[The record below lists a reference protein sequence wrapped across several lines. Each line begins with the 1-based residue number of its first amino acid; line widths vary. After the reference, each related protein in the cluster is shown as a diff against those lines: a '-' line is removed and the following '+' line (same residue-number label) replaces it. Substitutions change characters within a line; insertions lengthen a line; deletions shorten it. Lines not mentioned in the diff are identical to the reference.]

1 MSAEKSR
8 PRCTGTGDAITNR
21 KEKRMHVK
29 DITPELQEAV
39 DRFDDVFDFHYPHL
53 RVPGTVGVVNEGC
66 TVEDLDAATD
76 LFIDSLPVSV
86 IL

>member
-1 MSAEKSR
+1 MRAEKSR
-8 PRCTGTGDAITNR
+8 PRCTGTGEAITNR
-21 KEKRMHVK
+21 KEKRMPTQ

-39 DRFDDVFDFHYPHL
+39 DRSDDVFDFHYPHL
-53 RVPGTVGVVNEGC
+53 RVPGTVGVVREGC
-66 TVEDLDAATD
+66 TVKALDAATD

>member
-1 MSAEKSR
+1 MRAEKSP
-8 PRCTGTGDAITNR
+8 PRCNGTGEAVTNR
-21 KEKRMHVK
+21 KEKRMPTQ
-29 DITPELQEAV
+29 DITPELQAVV

-53 RVPGTVGVVNEGC
+53 RVPGKVGVVREGC
-66 TVEDLDAATD
+66 TVKALDAATD

>member
-1 MSAEKSR
+1 MRAEKSP
-8 PRCTGTGDAITNR
+8 PRCNGTGEAITNR
-21 KEKRMHVK
+21 KEKRMHIQ

-66 TVEDLDAATD
+66 TVEALDAATD